1 MGAYR
6 WVRAIVLACACVR
19 MCACLC
25 ACVLACVHAC
35 VCECV
40 RVCVCARAR
49 SPVCVCARAR
59 ARLCVSVL
67 RIVSTDKTLH
77 FINTLIIIISIIKA
91 PTHEHFGLYSGGGP
105 S

>member
-1 MGAYR
+1 MR
-6 WVRAIVLACACVR
+6 VCVS
-19 MCACLC
+19 
-25 ACVLACVHAC
+25 AC
-35 VCECV
+35 VCVCV
-40 RVCVCARAR
+40 RARAR
-49 SPVCVCARAR
+49 LCVCARAR